1 METAFGWLGTDKL
14 AVSVG
19 ALAEYTWRKTV
30 QKFRNSM
37 ELVKSSWS
45 LLKADRELLW
55 LPVLSGLSG
64 IGLLVLFMLP
74 GTILFAPEDSSLKPV
89 GIVLFVLGSL
99 AISFSTIFFN
109 AAIVHGADER
119 MRGGDPTMKSAL
131 NGAWARRGRILPW
144 AIVSTTVSV
153 IIRSLEERFGFVG
166 RIVGGLVGIAW
177 SLVTFLVLPILVIEG
192 IGVRDAIT
200 RSSEL
205 FRRTWGEQMIANAGI
220 GIVALL
226 AMLPVVAIIAVAAAI
241 ATPLI
246 TAPLILLAVLYGIAL
261 AVVMSAMSG
270 IYQTALYHYAA
281 NGMPPAAFATANL
294 DGAFVARRRRDR

>member
-1 METAFGWLGTDKL
+1 
-14 AVSVG
+14 
-19 ALAEYTWRKTV
+19 
-30 QKFRNSM
+30 M

-64 IGLLVLFMLP
+64 LGLLVLFVLP
-74 GTILFAPEDSSLKPV
+74 GSLLFIPENGSLKPV
-89 GIVLFVLGSL
+89 GIVLYVLGGL
-99 AISFSTIFFN
+99 ALSFSTIFFN

-119 MRGGDPTMKSAL
+119 MRGGDPTLKSAL
-131 NGAWARRGRILPW
+131 SGAWARRGRILPW
-144 AIVSTTVSV
+144 AIVSATVSV
-153 IIRSLEERFGFVG
+153 VLRTIEERFGIVG

-177 SLVTFLVLPILVIEG
+177 SLVTFLVLPILIIEG

-226 AMLPVVAIIAVAAAI
+226 AMLPAIAIVIVASAI

-246 TAPLILLAVLYGIAL
+246 TAPLILLAVLYGIGL
-261 AVVMSAMSG
+261 AVLMSAMSG

-281 NGMPPAAFATANL
+281 NGMPPAAFADANL
-294 DGAFVARRRRDR
+294 GGAFIARRRRDR